1 MPRSEI
7 ILCSVRQMEMAFQR
21 TEAVKWIKQWVAD
34 TPEHIRKP
42 VIEDAIELF
51 KRQGKTCHYEDLC
64 LHIYMQDQEFKK
76 NLQAIARDAGQDVA
90 SSPGQLPS
98 DSNDCQSQDEHDP
111 STL

>member
-64 LHIYMQDQEFKK
+64 LHIYTQDQEFKK
-76 NLQAIARDAGQDVA
+76 NLRAIARDAGQDVA